1 MFDLSDPKMFW
12 LNVANIGLGIVTLGC
27 WVVVAYGVVQEAL
40 MRKLKSKITPVISDD
55 HSFLIPGL
63 GVTLADGGK
72 RIDKAS
78 STDFEKRTY
87 N

>member
-1 MFDLSDPKMFW
+1 
-12 LNVANIGLGIVTLGC
+12 
-27 WVVVAYGVVQEAL
+27 